1 MLNER
6 ALASPTPGTKR
17 FECSGL
23 NTKSEALP
31 NGAQFFSSVEKHA
44 DRRISNFSK
53 RR

>member
-6 ALASPTPGTKR
+6 ALASHAPGTRR

-31 NGAQFFSSVEKHA
+31 NEAQLFSSVEKHA
-44 DRRISNFSK
+44 DRRISNLSK